1 MIADGQNTGQLTI
14 GGYDG
19 AKMNSATTQVLNLAD
34 DSGFWKIKMG
44 AVMVDDKVA
53 VSEDRI
59 VIIDTGMWKLPS
71 IRSFPLISESLLGTT
86 LMYLPQA
93 DADAIHLLIEG
104 AAP

>member
-1 MIADGQNTGQLTI
+1 
-14 GGYDG
+14 
-19 AKMNSATTQVLNLAD
+19 MNSATTQVLDLAD

-53 VSEDRI
+53 VSDDRI
-59 VIIDTGMWKLPS
+59 VILDTGKYMASS
-71 IRSFPLISESLLGTT
+71 IRFTQLISNVVAGTT
-86 LMYLPQA
+86 LMYLPPA